1 MDKKLVLASASPR
14 RYELLNRLGLDIIV
28 DPSNCSEDINNNGD
42 YGTLVSELAQKKA
55 LTVAKRHKNCII
67 IGADTIVV
75 IDNQILGKPSC
86 VEQAEKMLKNLSGR
100 WHSVFTGIS
109 LIDSDTFEGCKDF
122 EESRVKF
129 KKLTTREISNYI
141 ETGEPMD
148 KAGGYGIQG
157 LGSLLVEK
165 IQGCYYNIVGLPLF
179 KLNQLFSNFNIEI
192 I

>member
-28 DPSNCSEDINNNGD
+28 DPSNCNEGINNNGD

-86 VEQAEKMLKNLSGR
+86 TEQAEKMLKNLSGR

-109 LIDSDTFEGCKDF
+109 LIDSDTFKSCKDF
-122 EESRVKF
+122 EESHVKF
-129 KKLTTREISNYI
+129 KNLTTREISNYI
-141 ETGEPMD
+141 KTGEPMD

>member
-1 MDKKLVLASASPR
+1 M
-14 RYELLNRLGLDIIV
+14 
-28 DPSNCSEDINNNGD
+28 
-42 YGTLVSELAQKKA
+42 
-55 LTVAKRHKNCII
+55 
-67 IGADTIVV
+67 
-75 IDNQILGKPSC
+75 
-86 VEQAEKMLKNLSGR
+86 
-100 WHSVFTGIS
+100 FTGIS